1 MEKWQKKRKAKN
13 ENGNGT
19 CKITLGQTSAA
30 SILHQEE
37 ALEAVRKNAVL
48 ESVGICDVFAPRE
61 SLRFNDRGDAARSAQ
76 HWSPTRLAVGL
87 LQIPAWNYARQKYTE
102 IHQYKYSVLHTHT
115 QLLVQKSRV

>member
-1 MEKWQKKRKAKN
+1 MEKWQQKN
-13 ENGNGT
+13 VNGNGT

-37 ALEAVRKNAVL
+37 ALEAVRKNDVL

-102 IHQYKYSVLHTHT
+102 KYTNTNTVYYTPTHSYWCK
-115 QLLVQKSRV
+115 KSRV